1 MAKIDR
7 FSGNVEAFGTDSLG
21 TERTIFGDTAQSNTL
36 DGNITADFLRG
47 WGIVGVN
54 ENPTK
59 QDFNGLAFTLGQLI
73 SYLHQRGVPEWN
85 TAQEYY
91 QGSVVTTL
99 AGIYRLKAGGAG
111 SVDPD
116 IDGGVNWERAPT
128 TADVDNAISDHV
140 ALDDPHTQYAEIV
153 DLASDEAGS
162 GASLVSMKGGPT
174 VETAVLDRVIRV
186 TSIAE
191 MEAYS
196 VPAGYVFSLS
206 SGGRSGTFD
215 VVSGDF
221 STELSEDIL
230 DGVYV
235 ALANNPT
242 ATTKVARRRDA
253 FYGYCLPEWFGLTG
267 TSSTHSPALK
277 AANLF
282 LYRNI
287 GGRLILTRPV
297 ELSETFEIF
306 PNVHLEGNGLL
317 TDLRITKSFTGGTL
331 IRTTRPAGYVPDL
344 AVNIKIS
351 GVSII
356 NDASGTGIDLT
367 LCGYSNVE
375 RCEIALGI
383 GISFNKKASQD
394 SEPFNGQSYFN
405 KVSQCKLA
413 SCDLGIVFYG
423 ASNRNSFEL
432 NTYTNCLV
440 AIDFAQPGS
449 VSETNVFTNE
459 NIEGCRNAF
468 EWLPDNI
475 FTQTWIGLTVENPS
489 SNGFACPVKDPGRQN
504 FYSLALIPS
513 SDPTAVDF
521 FQVFGA
527 LPSVL
532 IGSRG
537 SSEGFSYGIRLSEQV
552 FLYDHIFTD
561 QHGSSTFTGEIISGA
576 SSTITIPLAGAG
588 NGDIV
593 LLSANNDL
601 VGGVLTGYATSGQI
615 NVRLQNASGGNIVYS
630 DLIIS
635 AASIKRF

>member
-1 MAKIDR
+1 MAKINR
-7 FSGNVEAFGTDSLG
+7 YNGNVKAFASEATGS
-21 TERTIFGDTAQSNTL
+21 ERTIFGDLSQSNTL
-36 DGNITADFLRG
+36 DSNITADFFRG
-47 WGIVGVN
+47 WGII
-54 ENPTK
+54 EIDQNPTK

-73 SYLHQRGVPEWN
+73 SYLHQRGVAEWN
-85 TAQEYY
+85 TSQEYY
-91 QGSVVTTL
+91 EGSVVTTFD
-99 AGIYRLKAGGAG
+99 GIYKLKAGGNGAVNPNTDA
-111 SVDPD
+111 S
-116 IDGGVNWERAPT
+116 VNWDKMTSSSEL
-128 TADVDNAISDHV
+128 ISTD
-140 ALDDPHTQYAEIV
+140 
-153 DLASDEAGS
+153 S
-162 GASLVSMKGGPT
+162 GKGAALVSMQGGSS
-174 VETAVLDRVIRV
+174 VENAVSTNASNIATNAEAILDRVIRV

-267 TSSTHSPALK
+267 TASTHSPALK

-297 ELSETFEIF
+297 ELSETFEIY

-317 TDLRITKSFTGGTL
+317 TELRITKSFVGGTM
-331 IRTTRPAGYVPDL
+331 IRTARPIGYTPKL
-344 AVNIKIS
+344 TVNAKIS

-375 RCEIALGI
+375 RCEIGLGI
-383 GISFNKKASQD
+383 GIAFNKNAKEEL
-394 SEPFNGQSYFN
+394 EPFDGESYFN
-405 KVSQCKLA
+405 KVSQCNIA
-413 SCDLGIVFYG
+413 SCDIGIIFFG
-423 ASNRNSFEL
+423 AANRNSFEL
-432 NTYTNCLV
+432 NSYTNCLV
-440 AIDFAQPGS
+440 ALDFAQAGS

-459 NIEGCRNAF
+459 NIEGCNSAF